1 MPRLGIIT
9 CQILELEFSH
19 ILTSDQDVSE
29 IWVLN
34 DEYSGELIKA
44 LHRDGRKPFQ
54 RIHSFGATDLLK
66 TDDLSILIR
75 VMEVGLH
82 ARISVL
88 KSGVTAAVAEIA
100 PHVDAVLLGYG
111 LCGNAFLNVNDLF
124 RDIPVPVM
132 LPMDAEGPVDDCVGL
147 IIGGRETYYAEQ
159 CLCAGTMFMNAG
171 FSRYWKKILSLDVPD
186 RQVHEKERILKR
198 LMENYQRSLLLP
210 TMVMDEIA
218 LRENTQEFN
227 ETYNLKVES
236 RTGTLALL
244 EKAWKVAK
252 IGCNPN
258 FGSV

>member
-1 MPRLGIIT
+1 LPRLGVIT

-19 ILTSDQDVSE
+19 LLINDQDISE
-29 IWVLN
+29 IWVLD
-34 DEYSGELIKA
+34 DEYSGGLIKA
-44 LHRDGRKPFQ
+44 LHQDGRKPFR

-111 LCGNAFLNVNDLF
+111 LCGNAFRNVDELF
-124 RDIPVPVM
+124 SNISVPVM

-159 CLCAGTMFMNAG
+159 CCCAGTMFMNAG
-171 FSRYWKKILSLDVPD
+171 FSRYWKKILYSDVPE
-186 RQVHEKERILKR
+186 RLVYKKERILKR
-198 LMENYQRSLLLP
+198 LMGNYQRSLLLP
-210 TMVMDEIA
+210 TPVMGETE
-218 LRENTQEFN
+218 LWENTREFN

-236 RTGTLALL
+236 RTGTLTLL
-244 EKAWKVAK
+244 EKAWNAAK
-252 IGCNPN
+252 IRGNPN
-258 FGSV
+258 FGRV